1 MTVLAIKS
9 ITSEGMGKSDY
20 SVEFERIST
29 ASFKT
34 NQYAEAITETD
45 LAIGASA
52 SGVVTIPAPATDYKF
67 VIRAVRITANAN
79 VLMRWRMQ
87 ISGATAY
94 VFEDDFGYQNI
105 IREIPDGIEVTN
117 AVTITIYNE
126 SLTAITVQVAIMGV
140 LEKAELLIQ

>member
-1 MTVLAIKS
+1 MTVLATKT

-29 ASFKT
+29 SSFKT
-34 NQYAEAITETD
+34 NQSAEVITETD
-45 LAIGASA
+45 LAIAAST
-52 SGVVTIPAPATDYKF
+52 SGVVTIPATATDYKF
-67 VIRAVRITANAN
+67 VIRAVRITADAN
-79 VLMRWRMQ
+79 VLLRWRMQ
-87 ISGATAY
+87 INGATAY

-126 SLTAITVQVAIMGV
+126 SLTAITVQVAVMGV
-140 LEKAELLIQ
+140 LEKTELLIQ